1 MAEDFAAMEF
11 YPLRDGTLN
20 RTGLWNDV
28 AAFDMTTPGNM
39 FNSRFYIVEY
49 SPIPE
54 PSSAGD
60 FSRLH
65 CRRAAVAKIGV
76 STPCC

>member
-54 PSSAGD
+54 PSSAAI
-60 FSRLH
+60 SLVCIVAVLRL
-65 CRRAAVAKIGV
+65 RRLA
-76 STPCC
+76 